1 MRQFFTT
8 IKFLELEPFDEE
20 FIELIPGI
28 RIFQSKN
35 ITEKILTEENMHI
48 IGVIETQYIKDCEAI
63 LYYEFEDSEDSFKDL
78 TNLEILE
85 NILQWIDDL
94 LKNLWLLKDNAVT
107 CDTAFLIYES
117 DGIYEASSL
126 RLLYQFNTSRG
137 KLENI
142 RLNKNEII
150 EFAKYHDSVECY
162 FHKKNSGSLKFML
175 SKNFSRISRGLLF
188 VKQAREARN
197 LAYKVSNYCSALE
210 TVFSTDSAELSHK
223 LSERIAYFLKDD
235 FKKLDTFKLIK
246 KAYNIRSKLTHG
258 DTLDIKQIEVLDDIS
273 YEIDIII
280 RFCFNK
286 ILKDETLL
294 LTFDSSNNI
303 IDNYF
308 ENIIFGQ

>member
-1 MRQFFTT
+1 MR
-8 IKFLELEPFDEE
+8 
-20 FIELIPGI
+20 
-28 RIFQSKN
+28 
-35 ITEKILTEENMHI
+35 I

-63 LYYEFEDSEDSFKDL
+63 LYYEFEDSEDSFNDL

-94 LKNLWLLKDNAVT
+94 LKNLWLLKDNAVA

-142 RLNKNEII
+142 RLNKNKII

-162 FHKKNSGSLKFML
+162 FHKKNSGSLKYML

-223 LSERIAYFLKDD
+223 LSERIAYFWKDD

-246 KAYNIRSKLTHG
+246 QAYNIRSKLTHG

>member
-8 IKFLELEPFDEE
+8 LKFLELESFDEE

-28 RIFQSKN
+28 RIFQSKK
-35 ITEKILTEENMHI
+35 IAEKILTDENMQI
-48 IGVIETQYIKDCEAI
+48 IGIIETQYVKDSDAI
-63 LYYEFEDSEDSFKDL
+63 LYYEFEDYEEVFKDCS
-78 TNLEILE
+78 NLEILE

-94 LKNLWLLKDNAVT
+94 LKNLWLLKDNSVT
-107 CDTAFLIYES
+107 CDTAFLIHEAE
-117 DGIYEASSL
+117 GNYEASSL

-142 RLNKNEII
+142 KLNKEEII
-150 EFAKYHDSVECY
+150 EFAKYHDTVEGY
-162 FHKKNSGSLKFML
+162 FHTKKSGSLNFML
-175 SKNFSRISRGLLF
+175 NKNFSRISRGLLF

-197 LAYKVSNYCSALE
+197 LAYKISNYCSALE

-235 FKKLDTFKLIK
+235 FNKLNTFKLIK

-258 DTLDIKQIEVLDDIS
+258 DTLDVKQIAVLDDIS
-273 YEIDIII
+273 FEIDIII

-294 LTFDSSNNI
+294 QTFDSSNNV
-303 IDNYF
+303 IDSYF
-308 ENIIFGQ
+308 ESLLFG

>member
-28 RIFQSKN
+28 RIFESKK
-35 ITEKILTEENMHI
+35 IAEKILTEENVQI
-48 IGVIETQYIKDCEAI
+48 IGIIETQYVKDCEAI
-63 LYYEFEDSEDSFKDL
+63 LYYEFEDYEDAFKDS

-107 CDTAFLIYES
+107 CDTAFLIHES
-117 DGIYEASSL
+117 EGIYEASSL

-142 RLNKNEII
+142 KLNKKEII
-150 EFAKYHDSVECY
+150 EFAKYHDIVEGY
-162 FHKKNSGSLKFML
+162 FHTKNSGSLNFML

-235 FKKLDTFKLIK
+235 FNKLDTFKLIK

-258 DTLDIKQIEVLDDIS
+258 DTLDIKQIDVLDDIS

-294 LTFDSSNNI
+294 LTFDSSNNV
-303 IDNYF
+303 IDSYF
-308 ENIIFGQ
+308 ENLLFG